1 MRRGLALAALAITA
15 LALGGI
21 FAVVLWDFNIRERW
35 ERVNFPISCS
45 AASQRSFNIATTR
58 LHQLRFR
65 ESEQAFAAI
74 IKAEPDCAMA
84 YWGIAMSRLRRPVP
98 GLRPPDDIRAGREA
112 LRSAAK
118 ASIATG
124 RERAYIAA
132 LTSFY
137 GEDGAAGFDNRTIA
151 YQEAMGILAARE
163 QDDREAT
170 IFYALAMNMVPR
182 PLDKEFRMQTKA
194 AELLLMVLAEQPHH
208 PGLSHYL
215 TYCLRAPPDAP
226 AEVPASPQDRTV
238 SLIQSGL
245 AVLALIGVGG
255 FFVAVLPVWSSSQ
268 RT

>member
-45 AASQRSFNIATTR
+45 TASQRSFNIATTR

-65 ESEQAFAAI
+65 ESEQAYAAI
-74 IKAEPDCAMA
+74 AKAEPDCAMA

-98 GLRPPDDIRAGREA
+98 GLRPPDDIRAGLEA

-132 LTSFY
+132 LTSLY
-137 GEDGAAGFDNRTIA
+137 GEDGAASFDDRTIA

-170 IFYALAMNMVPR
+170 IFYALALNMVSR

-215 TYCLRAPPDAP
+215 TYCLRASPDAP
-226 AEVPASPQDRTV
+226 ADVPASPQDQMV